1 MENKLNKYL
10 VQNINI
16 IHNGKKYPPQS
27 FIEFN
32 KEQANR
38 LEKYLILIQEIKSEE
53 LKSEELKS
61 EELKSEELKSIIKQ
75 EKEKVESKI
84 MFIQDIDTP
93 KKKYK
98 INKGDE

>member
-61 EELKSEELKSIIKQ
+61 IIKQ